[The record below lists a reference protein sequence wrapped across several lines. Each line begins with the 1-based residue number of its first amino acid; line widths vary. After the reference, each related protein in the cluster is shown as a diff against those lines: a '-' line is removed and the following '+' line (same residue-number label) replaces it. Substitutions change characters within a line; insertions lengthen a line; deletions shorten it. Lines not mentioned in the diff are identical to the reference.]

1 MRGAGRNQSTFVAR
15 TWALLVLVLL
25 ASQAMWAQGAA
36 PIIDPSWAV
45 PSQAAQRQNPLVHKP
60 DAALGGGKIFQRSCI
75 MCHGDATH
83 ARTNHAP
90 DLSSPAVQLETD
102 GSLFWRISQG
112 NTRRAMPS
120 FSNIPEGQRWQLVL
134 YIRSIAKPETNAAK

>member
-1 MRGAGRNQSTFVAR
+1 MRGAGQNHSIFAGRN
-15 TWALLVLVLL
+15 WALLVVVLL
-25 ASQAMWAQGAA
+25 ASQAMWAQSAA

-45 PSQAAQRQNPLVHKP
+45 PSQAAQRQNPLANKP
-60 DAALGGGKIFQRSCI
+60 GAALGGGKIFQRSCI
-75 MCHGDATH
+75 TCHGDATH

-90 DLSSPAVQLETD
+90 DLSSAAVQLETD

-134 YIRSIAKPETNAAK
+134 YIRSISVPETSAAK